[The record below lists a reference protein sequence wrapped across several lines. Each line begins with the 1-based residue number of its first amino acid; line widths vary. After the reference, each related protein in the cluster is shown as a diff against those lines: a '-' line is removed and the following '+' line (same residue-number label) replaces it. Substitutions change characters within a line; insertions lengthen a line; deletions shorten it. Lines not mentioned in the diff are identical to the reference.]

1 MSLEEK
7 KQSVIE
13 EFSMYD
19 EWLDK
24 YEYLIELGK
33 ALEAYPEELKTEEKL
48 IKGCQSRVWLDYE
61 LKDGKLFFRADSDA
75 IITKGIISLLLSVYS
90 GRTPAEIA
98 ADDFGFIDAIG
109 LRENLSPTRANGL
122 VSMIETIKA
131 KAKEMA
137 DQVGHDERGSV
148 GHDADVI
155 PGSTG
160 NLGSN
165 VIPGSTGNLS
175 NEVLTAEDVAA
186 LQPLYADVIQ
196 ALKQVYDPEIPVNI
210 YDLGLIYELNIDK
223 ERKVSIVMTFTAPNC
238 PMADEVMHEVQ
249 ESVTRVPGVTGCTIE
264 LTFEPVW
271 DRSMLSEEA
280 RVDLGLDYEE
290 DDYGKLND

>member
-1 MSLEEK
+1 MTLEEK

-61 LKDGKLFFRADSDA
+61 LKDGKLYFRADSDA
-75 IITKGIISLLLSVYS
+75 IITKGIISLLISVYS

-98 ADDFGFIDAIG
+98 ADDFGFVDAIG

-122 VSMIETIKA
+122 VSMIETIKTAA
-131 KAKEMA
+131 KQMA
-137 DQVGHDERGSV
+137 DQVGHDERETVGPDERGPI
-148 GHDADVI
+148 GHDSDVI
-155 PGSTG
+155 PGLTR
-160 NLGSN
+160 
-165 VIPGSTGNLS
+165 NLS